1 MFQTGR
7 GSTPA
12 AQPSPV
18 PRVALKAWPKPAPE
32 PQGWTG
38 PSSRP
43 EASVPGLA
51 PRRCQLGRKRSAVGE
66 TQPPGRAA
74 SCFMGVQSTRGEVQ
88 RPDWWTK
95 HVWWSLSVGS
105 GGWQPR
111 VTRLGNGRCEAL
123 GTKQASDSFLRAFQA
138 RGVCRS
144 PPLALPPSGSPR
156 HVQSRP
162 PSAPCQAP
170 PQARAAGAASADCR
184 GQGQG
189 RAGLGSARPNVQ
201 GAASWVLVEAGS
213 LFTPC
218 GPCTWQ

>member
-88 RPDWWTK
+88 RPDWRTE
-95 HVWWSLSVGS
+95 HVWWSLSSCPAPLSWLRWMAAARDETGKWEVRGPWHQTSFGLLPEGVSGS
-105 GGWQPR
+105 WCLSVTPIGSAPIR
-111 VTRLGNGRCEAL
+111 VTPP
-123 GTKQASDSFLRAFQA
+123 RAIT
-138 RGVCRS
+138 S
-144 PPLALPPSGSPR
+144 PQRPLPG
-156 HVQSRP
+156 
-162 PSAPCQAP
+162 PSAGP
-170 PQARAAGAASADCR
+170 G
-184 GQGQG
+184 G
-189 RAGLGSARPNVQ
+189 GS
-201 GAASWVLVEAGS
+201 S
-213 LFTPC
+213 LS
-218 GPCTWQ
+218 